1 MSQLLPHLVSAVLG
15 AILAALGW
23 WTARSRADGAR
34 DEREQAMRE
43 RLALADARLEKLATD
58 LNRLGGVV
66 REMRTVL
73 GIAGHTGQVPR
84 FEPRRSGE
92 GRSL

>member
-34 DEREQAMRE
+34 DERETTMRE
-43 RLALADARLEKLATD
+43 RIATLEARDDKKTVD
-58 LNRLGGVV
+58 LNHLGNAV
-66 REMRTVL
+66 RELRTL
-73 GIAGHTGQVPR
+73 MQIAGQSGQVPR